1 MTNKSAIIC
10 GGWKRKSILILK
22 GTIVPFNAFGNIS
35 QIFIRFVPPFKS
47 LPSFFP
53 LYFPSFLLHPS
64 LPSFFPSFL
73 YLFIQNLHWLPYQ
86 CSLPTHQ
93 PTPNNHMIPQ
103 LTDYVLLGFRYSAKK
118 TQNIPVSPTPPP
130 PQVTLSWSQRS
141 QDLQPSPPITV
152 YCWNSKTC
160 PIRIWLI
167 PNSWTVFFGDAWSR
181 TDAK

>member
-118 TQNIPVSPTPPP
+118 TQNIPVSPPPP
-130 PQVTLSWSQRS
+130 PTGNIVVESKVTGSAAVTTYHCILLEL
-141 QDLQPSPPITV
+141 QDMSDQNLVNTEQLD
-152 YCWNSKTC
+152 C
-160 PIRIWLI
+160 
-167 PNSWTVFFGDAWSR
+167 FFR
-181 TDAK
+181 RRMV